1 MVFKRISHIVTR
13 PESREGNGSV
23 SIPVAEELATTP
35 GIPKRE
41 VDLSFYSRTQPLESQ
56 TIEKT
61 ADRVWTWSVFSDE
74 VAEYL
79 NHHIN
84 ATKPLVDIAERSADL
99 PPTGTPDPAGNIT
112 DEIRAKARELGFG
125 EIGFTRYDRRYTFK
139 VKKGWVR
146 FEHAVCL
153 AYEQDYRQ
161 TQTIPSMEAEY
172 AHYGAYEEENKQ
184 GILLAEYIR
193 EKGYR
198 AQIHSPNDNSA
209 PYIPMFV
216 EAGLGQLGANGQL
229 LSPHF
234 GSRSRLMIITTD
246 APVDYDSPIDYGIHS
261 FCQECKVCVDRC
273 PGRALTS
280 EKVWYRGIEKNKLA
294 FKRCRPVMAEYEG
307 CGICMKVC
315 PIQRYGM
322 EPVMEHYVDTG
333 EVLGKGSDN
342 LEGYTLSD
350 KGYFGP
356 GKLPTFERE
365 LFDMPQGR
373 AEDWLLI
380 EFRNKLLETNQSD
393 ADRGKM
399 WDDFKDK
406 VEESVERR
414 SVSVDM
420 GMDRGV

>member
-1 MVFKRISHIVTR
+1 MVFKKISHTVTR
-13 PESREGNGSV
+13 PESREGSGPV

-61 ADRVWTWSVFSDE
+61 ADRAWTWSVFSDE

-112 DEIRAKARELGFG
+112 DEIRTKARELGFG

-139 VKKGWVR
+139 VKKGWVK

-246 APVDYDSPIDYGIHS
+246 APVDYDSPVDYGIHK
-261 FCQECKVCVDRC
+261 FCDICQVCVNRC
-273 PGRALTS
+273 PGRALVK
-280 EKVWYRGIEKNKLA
+280 EKVWWRGAEKNKLMYE
-294 FKRCRPVMAEYEG
+294 RCRPVMAKYEG
-307 CGICMKVC
+307 CGVCMKVC

-322 EPVMEHYVDTG
+322 EPVMKHYVETG
-333 EVLGKGSDN
+333 EVLGKDTDN
-342 LEGYTLSD
+342 LEGFTFKD
-350 KGYFGP
+350 RGGYFGP
-356 GKLPTFERE
+356 GELPKFDTEFFEI
-365 LFDMPQGR
+365 PKGR
-373 AEDWLLI
+373 SEDWLFDQCKQSISEKGGLDKKSLNDFGSELSEI
-380 EFRNKLLETNQSD
+380 MELEDSS
-393 ADRGKM
+393 RG
-399 WDDFKDK
+399 D
-406 VEESVERR
+406 E
-414 SVSVDM
+414 
-420 GMDRGV
+420 